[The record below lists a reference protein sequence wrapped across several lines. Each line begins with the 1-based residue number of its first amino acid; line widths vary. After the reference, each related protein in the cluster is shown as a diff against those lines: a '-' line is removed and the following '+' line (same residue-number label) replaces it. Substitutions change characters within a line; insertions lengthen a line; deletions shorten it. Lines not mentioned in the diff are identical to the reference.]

1 MTMICAHRGAS
12 IELPDNSL
20 AAFAA
25 AIETGCEAIETDV
38 RRGPDGDLVLAHDRE
53 DADRPEAVPLAE
65 LLDLAR
71 GRIGLDLELKEA
83 GLETELLA
91 AVEQQGGWLLVTAF
105 SPAVLRRV
113 GELEPAVRTGLLV
126 EAEIDPD
133 GPDDA
138 VAVGDAVAAARSCG
152 AAALLVEDPLL
163 SPGLVGEAAEG
174 DLALW
179 SWTVDDP
186 ARIDRLL
193 ADGDLEGLITDA
205 PATAMGRR
213 AAYASGADRLG

>member
-12 IELPDNSL
+12 IDLPDNSL

-25 AIETGCEAIETDV
+25 AIESGCDAIETDV
-38 RRGPDGDLVLAHDRE
+38 RRGPDGGLVLAHDRA
-53 DADRPEAVPLAE
+53 DAGRPGTVALSE

-83 GLETELLA
+83 GLEAELLA

-113 GELEPAVRTGLLV
+113 AELAPAVRTGLLV
-126 EAEIDPD
+126 EEEIDPD
-133 GPDDA
+133 GPADA
-138 VAVGDAVAAARSCG
+138 VAVADAVAAARSCG

-163 SPGLVGEAAEG
+163 TPGLVAEVAEG
-174 DLALW
+174 ALALW
-179 SWTVDDP
+179 SWTVDDA

-193 ADGDLEGLITDA
+193 ADGDLEGLITNA

-213 AAYASGADRLG
+213 AAHATAPSA